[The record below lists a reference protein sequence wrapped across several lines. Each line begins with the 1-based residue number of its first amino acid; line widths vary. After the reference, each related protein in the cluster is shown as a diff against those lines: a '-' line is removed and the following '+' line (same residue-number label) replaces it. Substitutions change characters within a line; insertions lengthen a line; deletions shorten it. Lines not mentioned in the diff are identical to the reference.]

1 MDAERGP
8 APDARAVV
16 EDAPCGLL
24 QADGEGVILWA
35 NRTFC
40 CWIGYAAD
48 ELAGRRFQDLLT
60 MGGRIFHQT
69 HWSPLLLM
77 QGSVSEVK
85 VELVHRDGQPLPVMV
100 NAFMRE
106 RDGRRLQELALYVAR
121 DRDKYERELVL
132 SRRRLEELLAE
143 TRQLQGQAKD
153 RAHLA
158 EQMVG
163 IVSHDLRNPLSVIH
177 MSALL
182 LQKMGATPEQ
192 QAVLARVTRATD
204 HAQRLISELLDFSQA
219 RLGSGIT
226 VHPRPLALHAF
237 VHGVVDD
244 LRHAFPQ
251 RQLRHEAAGDE
262 AECAADRDRL
272 SQVIGNLVSNAM
284 AYGSPG
290 EPVTV
295 TSRTGENA
303 CEIAVHNFGPPIP
316 PAHLATIF
324 LPLERGERAGKG
336 GRSIGLGLYIVSEI
350 ARAHGGGVAVR
361 SGEAAGTEFTVTLP
375 RTPLSA

>member
-1 MDAERGP
+1 MDTGRGP
-8 APDARAVV
+8 APDADTFAD
-16 EDAPCGLL
+16 EAPCGLL
-24 QADGEGVILWA
+24 QADGEGTILWA

-40 CWIGYAAD
+40 RWIGHAAE

-77 QGSVSEVK
+77 QGSVAEVK
-85 VELVHRDGQPLPVMV
+85 MELVHRDGHALPVIV
-100 NAFMRE
+100 NAFLRD
-106 RDGRRLQELALYVAR
+106 RDGQRLQELAVYVAR

-132 SRRRLEELLAE
+132 SRRRLEEVLAE
-143 TRQLQGQAKD
+143 TQRLQAEAKD
-153 RAHLA
+153 RAHFS

-177 MSALL
+177 MSAVL
-182 LQKMGATPEQ
+182 LQRMGATPEQ

-204 HAQRLISELLDFSQA
+204 HAQRLISELLDFTQA
-219 RLGSGIT
+219 RLGGGI
-226 VHPRPLALHAF
+226 VVQPKPLGLHAF
-237 VHGVVDD
+237 VRGTVED

-251 RQLRHEAAGDE
+251 RLLRHQPEGDE
-262 AECAADRDRL
+262 ADCALDRDRL
-272 SQVIGNLVSNAM
+272 AQVIGNLVGNAM

-295 TSRTGENA
+295 ISRTGAAA

-316 PAHLATIF
+316 PAHIGTIF
-324 LPLERGERAGKG
+324 LPMERGERAGKG
-336 GRSIGLGLYIVSEI
+336 GRSVGLGLYIVSEI
-350 ARAHGGGVAVR
+350 ARAHGGRVAVR
-361 SGEAAGTEFTVTLP
+361 SNEAMGTEFTVTLP
-375 RTPLSA
+375 RSPVSA